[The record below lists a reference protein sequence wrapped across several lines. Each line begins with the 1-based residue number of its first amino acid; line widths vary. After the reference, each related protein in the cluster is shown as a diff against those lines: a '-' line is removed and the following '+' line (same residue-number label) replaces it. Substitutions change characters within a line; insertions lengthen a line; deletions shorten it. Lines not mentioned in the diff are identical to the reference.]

1 MYHYDE
7 YVEPLL
13 SQGPCPG
20 LYDMQ
25 QQVEGSNCD
34 VCRQSPCKN
43 LQMHILLWASSNLLQ
58 LESSIYMLLA
68 S

>member
-25 QQVEGSNCD
+25 QKVEGSNCD
-34 VCRQSPCKN
+34 VRRQFA
-43 LQMHILLWASSNLLQ
+43 LQMHILLWTSLNLLQ
-58 LESSIYMLLA
+58 LESFIYMLLA